1 MTRHICI
8 EYLKHIMRKFLLTA
22 LLSVM
27 SLAAVGQT
35 TGSIVGLLTDKEF
48 NNEPLAF
55 ANVIIKGQ
63 NTGTT
68 SDFDGLYALEDLPV
82 GTYTIIYSFVGYE
95 TVEIDNVVVEED
107 KVTTVNVP
115 MGASAAA
122 LEEVVITTTVRK
134 ESEVALL
141 LEQKNAVTQKTAI
154 GAQELSRKGVGDAAT
169 AVSKVTGISKQEG
182 TGNVFVRGL
191 GDRYNVT
198 TYNGMPLPSDNPARK
213 NIDLSIF
220 TTNIVENIGIDKT
233 FNSEQYA
240 DFAGANININSKN
253 TMTDGIISV
262 GLSSGVN
269 TITQSQDQFYRT
281 DGPDNFGF
289 YDINYPAFPL
299 NNYNFETSWDRRAA
313 DAPANMGLT
322 IQGGDSFQLGD
333 DTKLTVFG
341 VGSHSNK
348 FQYREGI
355 SRGGVEVS
363 SVPNADFDY
372 VDYQYSTNTTLM
384 GDVGIKHKDLNVNYS
399 GLLLNTSNEQQLE
412 NYGII
417 DKDDDA
423 SQGGGFIQR
432 AVFTRTNLIINQ
444 LHADFEVNERI
455 NISASGSYSFLQ
467 SSEPNRRQVTLV
479 PQFFD
484 EPDGPKSFE
493 FVSAASSNHRFYAD
507 LYEEEVASA
516 IETSVKLF
524 KNDEDE
530 FDGTLNVGFSSR
542 NKDVDFS
549 AAQFNFRINRGAGI
563 VQPIVENI
571 YDVDAYFNQENLNA
585 GLFRIETF
593 RGSADVANA
602 LDPQTYGGTQSI
614 LAGYANFT
622 YAFNPKFTM
631 IVGLRGEQINQDI
644 AWSTSLD
651 PDGDSNSLDVFQLLP
666 ALSMKY
672 TLSEDQN
679 FKFAASKTYTL
690 PQYKERA
697 PFLFQE
703 VNQDYFG
710 NPFLTASTNYNFDAK
725 WEIFPSKS
733 ELLSAGLFAKI
744 IQNPINT
751 VTIQSAAN
759 DISWANTGDQAT
771 AIGIE
776 VESRKILMS
785 RETELADFTKTQ
797 KLTAGLNLAYM
808 KTNQSLDGDKVF
820 NEAGLSFDPT
830 YASTGITGASDL
842 VANADISFYKDFKE
856 HKNLLLTLTG
866 NYFSDR
872 IFALGNF
879 GKGNIVEKGVP
890 TLDFVA
896 RTQLT
901 QQLSLG
907 ISAKNLL
914 NPSIERFQEAVDGDV
929 NPIRDRIQET
939 ATTVLSF
946 KRGYDLK
953 ISLNYTF

>member
-1 MTRHICI
+1 
-8 EYLKHIMRKFLLTA
+8 MRKFLLTA
-22 LLSVM
+22 LFSVM
-27 SLAAVGQT
+27 SLEAVGQT

-95 TVEIDNVVVEED
+95 TVEIDNITVEQD

-115 MGASAAA
+115 MGASAAT

-141 LEQKNAVTQKTAI
+141 LQQKNAVTQKTAI

-182 TGNVFVRGL
+182 SGTVFVRGL

-198 TYNGMPLPSDNPARK
+198 TFNGLPLPSDDPARK
-213 NIDLSIF
+213 NINLGIF
-220 TTNIVENIGIDKT
+220 NTNIVENIGIDKT
-233 FNSEQYA
+233 FNPNQYA
-240 DFAGANININSKN
+240 DFAGANINIDSKN
-253 TMTDGIISV
+253 SMSDGIISV
-262 GLSSGVN
+262 SVNSGIN
-269 TITQSQDQFYRT
+269 TLTQSQDEFFRT
-281 DGPDNFGF
+281 DGPDNYGF

-299 NNYNFETSWDRRAA
+299 NNYNFETSWDRRSAE
-313 DAPANMGLT
+313 APANLGLT
-322 IQGGDSFQLGD
+322 LQGGDSFQLGD

-341 VGSHSNK
+341 IGAHSNQ
-348 FQYREGI
+348 FQYREGV

-363 SVPNADFDY
+363 GIPNADFDY
-372 VDYQYSTNTTLM
+372 VNYQYSTNTTLM
-384 GDVGIKHKDLNVNYS
+384 GDVGIKHKNLNLNYS
-399 GLLLNTSNEQQLE
+399 GLFLNTSNEQQLE
-412 NYGII
+412 NYGVI

-432 AVFTRTNLIINQ
+432 GVFTRTNLIINQ
-444 LHADFEVNERI
+444 LHADFEINERI
-455 NISASGSYSFLQ
+455 DIRASGSYSFLQ
-467 SSEPNRRQVTLV
+467 SAEPNRRQVTLV
-479 PQFFD
+479 PQDLD

-507 LYEEEVASA
+507 LYEEEIASA
-516 IETSVKLF
+516 FETSIKLF
-524 KNDEDE
+524 KNTEDE
-530 FDGTLNVGFSSR
+530 FDGKLDLGFSSR
-542 NKDVDFS
+542 NKEVDFS
-549 AAQFNFRINRGAGI
+549 ATQFNFRILRGAGI

-571 YDVDAYFNQENLNA
+571 YDVDAYFNQDNLNA
-585 GLFRIETF
+585 GLFRMETF
-593 RGSADVANA
+593 RGSGDVTNA

-622 YAFNPKFTM
+622 YSLNPQLTM
-631 IVGLRGEQINQDI
+631 VVGLRGEQINQDI

-672 TLSEDQN
+672 SLSDDQN
-679 FKFAASKTYTL
+679 LKFAASKTYTL

-725 WEIFPSKS
+725 WELFPSDS
-733 ELLSAGLFAKI
+733 ELLSVAVFGKL

-771 AIGIE
+771 AVGLE
-776 VESRKILMS
+776 LESRKVLMS
-785 RETELADFTKTQ
+785 RESEYADFTNKQ
-797 KLTAGLNLAYM
+797 KLTAGVNLAYM
-808 KTNQSLDGDKVF
+808 KTKQTLSGDKVF
-820 NEAGLSFDPT
+820 QESGLSFDPT
-830 YASTGITGASDL
+830 YSSTGITGASDL

-856 HKNLLLTLTG
+856 HRNILLTLVG

-896 RTQLT
+896 RAQFTK
-901 QQLSLG
+901 QLSVG

-953 ISLNYTF
+953 ISLNYIF

>member
-1 MTRHICI
+1 
-8 EYLKHIMRKFLLTA
+8 MRKFLLTA
-22 LLSVM
+22 LFSVM

-95 TVEIDNVVVEED
+95 TVEIDNITVEQD

-115 MGASAAA
+115 MGASAAT

-141 LEQKNAVTQKTAI
+141 LQQKNAVTQKTAI

-182 TGNVFVRGL
+182 SGTVFVRGL

-198 TYNGMPLPSDNPARK
+198 TFNGLPLPSDDPARK
-213 NIDLSIF
+213 NINLGIF
-220 TTNIVENIGIDKT
+220 NTNIVENIGIDKT
-233 FNSEQYA
+233 FNPNQYA
-240 DFAGANININSKN
+240 DFAGANINIDSKN
-253 TMTDGIISV
+253 SMSDGIISV
-262 GLSSGVN
+262 SVNSGIN
-269 TITQSQDQFYRT
+269 TLTQSQDEFFRT
-281 DGPDNFGF
+281 DGPDNYGF

-299 NNYNFETSWDRRAA
+299 NNYNFETSWDRRPAE
-313 DAPANMGLT
+313 APANLGLT
-322 IQGGDSFQLGD
+322 LQGGDSFQLGD

-341 VGSHSNK
+341 IGAHSNQ
-348 FQYREGI
+348 FQYREGV

-363 SVPNADFDY
+363 GIPNADFDY
-372 VDYQYSTNTTLM
+372 VNYQYSTNTTLM
-384 GDVGIKHKDLNVNYS
+384 GDVGIKHKNLNLNYS
-399 GLLLNTSNEQQLE
+399 GLFLNTSNEQQLE
-412 NYGII
+412 NYGVI

-432 AVFTRTNLIINQ
+432 GVFTRTDLIINQ
-444 LHADFEVNERI
+444 LHADFEINERI
-455 NISASGSYSFLQ
+455 DIRASGSYSFLQ
-467 SSEPNRRQVTLV
+467 SAEPNRRQVTLV
-479 PQFFD
+479 PQDLD

-507 LYEEEVASA
+507 LYEEEIASA
-516 IETSVKLF
+516 FETSIKLF
-524 KNDEDE
+524 KNTEDE
-530 FDGTLNVGFSSR
+530 FDGKLDLGFSSR
-542 NKDVDFS
+542 NKEVDFS
-549 AAQFNFRINRGAGI
+549 ATQFNFRILRGAGI

-571 YDVDAYFNQENLNA
+571 YDVDAYFNQDNLNA
-585 GLFRIETF
+585 GLFRMETF
-593 RGSADVANA
+593 RGSVDVTNA

-622 YAFNPKFTM
+622 YSLNPQLTM
-631 IVGLRGEQINQDI
+631 VVGLRGEQINQDI

-672 TLSEDQN
+672 SLSDDEN
-679 FKFAASKTYTL
+679 LKFAASKTYTL

-725 WEIFPSKS
+725 WELFPSDS
-733 ELLSAGLFAKI
+733 ELLTVGVFGKL

-771 AIGIE
+771 ALGLE
-776 VESRKILMS
+776 LESRKVLMS
-785 RETELADFTKTQ
+785 RESEYADFTNKQ
-797 KLTAGLNLAYM
+797 KLTAGINLAYM
-808 KTNQSLDGDKVF
+808 KTKQTLSGDKVF
-820 NEAGLSFDPT
+820 QESGLSFDPT
-830 YASTGITGASDL
+830 YSSTGITGASDL

-856 HKNLLLTLTG
+856 YRNILLTLAG

-896 RTQLT
+896 RAQFTK
-901 QQLSLG
+901 QLSVG

-953 ISLNYTF
+953 ISLNYIF

>member
-1 MTRHICI
+1 
-8 EYLKHIMRKFLLTA
+8 MRKFLLTA
-22 LLSVM
+22 LFSVM

-95 TVEIDNVVVEED
+95 TVEIDNITVEQD

-115 MGASAAA
+115 MGASAAT

-141 LEQKNAVTQKTAI
+141 LQQKNAVTQKTAI

-182 TGNVFVRGL
+182 SGTVFVRGL

-198 TYNGMPLPSDNPARK
+198 TFNGLPLPSDDPARK
-213 NIDLSIF
+213 NINLGIF
-220 TTNIVENIGIDKT
+220 NTNIVENIGIDKT
-233 FNSEQYA
+233 FNPNQYA
-240 DFAGANININSKN
+240 DFAGANINIDSKN
-253 TMTDGIISV
+253 SMSDGIISV
-262 GLSSGVN
+262 SVNSGIN
-269 TITQSQDQFYRT
+269 TLTQSQDEFFRT
-281 DGPDNFGF
+281 DGPDNYGF

-299 NNYNFETSWDRRAA
+299 NNYNFETSWDRRSAE
-313 DAPANMGLT
+313 APANLGLT
-322 IQGGDSFQLGD
+322 LQGGDSFQLGD

-341 VGSHSNK
+341 IGAHSNQ
-348 FQYREGI
+348 FQYREGV

-363 SVPNADFDY
+363 GIPNADFDY
-372 VDYQYSTNTTLM
+372 VNYQYSTNTTLM
-384 GDVGIKHKDLNVNYS
+384 GDVGIKHKNLNLNYS
-399 GLLLNTSNEQQLE
+399 GLFLNTSNEQQLE
-412 NYGII
+412 NYGVI

-432 AVFTRTNLIINQ
+432 GVFTSTNLIINQ
-444 LHADFEVNERI
+444 LHADFEINERI
-455 NISASGSYSFLQ
+455 DISASGSYSFLQ
-467 SSEPNRRQVTLV
+467 SAEPNRRQVTLV
-479 PQFFD
+479 PQDLD

-507 LYEEEVASA
+507 LYEEEIASA
-516 IETSVKLF
+516 FETSIKLF
-524 KNDEDE
+524 KNTEDE
-530 FDGTLNVGFSSR
+530 FDGKLDLGFSSR
-542 NKDVDFS
+542 NKEVDFS
-549 AAQFNFRINRGAGI
+549 ATQFNFRILRGAGI

-571 YDVDAYFNQENLNA
+571 YDVDAYFNQDNLNA
-585 GLFRIETF
+585 GLFRMETF
-593 RGSADVANA
+593 RGSADVTNA

-622 YAFNPKFTM
+622 YTLNPQLTM
-631 IVGLRGEQINQDI
+631 VVGLRGEQINQDI

-672 TLSEDQN
+672 SLSDDEN
-679 FKFAASKTYTL
+679 LKFAASKTYTL

-725 WEIFPSKS
+725 WELFPSDS
-733 ELLSAGLFAKI
+733 ELLSVAVFGKL

-771 AIGIE
+771 ALGLE
-776 VESRKILMS
+776 VESRKVLMS
-785 RETELADFTKTQ
+785 RESEYADFTNKQ
-797 KLTAGLNLAYM
+797 KLTTGVNLAYM
-808 KTNQSLDGDKVF
+808 KTKQTLSGDKVF
-820 NEAGLSFDPT
+820 QESGLSFDPT
-830 YASTGITGASDL
+830 YSSTGITGASDL
-842 VANADISFYKDFKE
+842 VANADISFFKDFKE
-856 HKNLLLTLTG
+856 HRNILLTLAG

-896 RTQLT
+896 RAQFTK
-901 QQLSLG
+901 QLSVG

-953 ISLNYTF
+953 ISLNYIF

>member
-1 MTRHICI
+1 
-8 EYLKHIMRKFLLTA
+8 
-22 LLSVM
+22 M

-198 TYNGMPLPSDNPARK
+198 TFNGMPLPSDNPARK

-289 YDINYPAFPL
+289 YKINYPAFPL

-384 GDVGIKHKDLNVNYS
+384 GDVGIKHKDLNVTYS

>member
-1 MTRHICI
+1 
-8 EYLKHIMRKFLLTA
+8 MRKFLLTA
-22 LLSVM
+22 LFSVM
-27 SLAAVGQT
+27 SLEAVGQT

-95 TVEIDNVVVEED
+95 TVEIDNITVEQD

-115 MGASAAA
+115 MGASAAT

-141 LEQKNAVTQKTAI
+141 LQQKNAVTQKTAI

-182 TGNVFVRGL
+182 SGPVFVRGL

-198 TYNGMPLPSDNPARK
+198 AFNGLPLPSDDPARK
-213 NIDLSIF
+213 NINLGIF
-220 TTNIVENIGIDKT
+220 NTNIVENIGIDKT
-233 FNSEQYA
+233 FNPNQYA
-240 DFAGANININSKN
+240 DFAGANINIDSKN
-253 TMTDGIISV
+253 SMSDGIISV
-262 GLSSGVN
+262 SVNSGIN
-269 TITQSQDQFYRT
+269 TLTQSQDEFFRT
-281 DGPDNFGF
+281 DGPDNYGF

-299 NNYNFETSWDRRAA
+299 NNYNFETSWDRRSAE
-313 DAPANMGLT
+313 APANLGLT
-322 IQGGDSFQLGD
+322 LQGGDSFQLGD

-341 VGSHSNK
+341 IGAHSNQ
-348 FQYREGI
+348 FQYREGV

-363 SVPNADFDY
+363 GIPNADFDY
-372 VDYQYSTNTTLM
+372 VNYQYSTNTTLM
-384 GDVGIKHKDLNVNYS
+384 GDVGIKHKNLNLNYS
-399 GLLLNTSNEQQLE
+399 GLFLNTSNEQQLE
-412 NYGII
+412 NYGVI

-432 AVFTRTNLIINQ
+432 GVFTRTNLIINQ
-444 LHADFEVNERI
+444 LHADFEINERI
-455 NISASGSYSFLQ
+455 DIRASGSYSFLQ
-467 SSEPNRRQVTLV
+467 SAEPNRRQVTLV
-479 PQFFD
+479 PQDLD

-507 LYEEEVASA
+507 LYDEEIASA
-516 IETSVKLF
+516 FETSIKLF
-524 KNDEDE
+524 KNTEDE
-530 FDGTLNVGFSSR
+530 FDGKLDLGFSSR
-542 NKDVDFS
+542 NKEVDFS
-549 AAQFNFRINRGAGI
+549 ATQFNFRILRGAGI

-571 YDVDAYFNQENLNA
+571 YDVDAYFNQDNLNA
-585 GLFRIETF
+585 GLFRMETF
-593 RGSADVANA
+593 RGSGDVTNA

-614 LAGYANFT
+614 LAGYANFI
-622 YAFNPKFTM
+622 YSLNPQLTM
-631 IVGLRGEQINQDI
+631 VVGLRGEQINQDI

-672 TLSEDQN
+672 SLSDDQN
-679 FKFAASKTYTL
+679 LKFAASKTYTL

-725 WEIFPSKS
+725 WELFPSDS
-733 ELLSAGLFAKI
+733 ELLSVAVFGKL

-771 AIGIE
+771 AVGLE
-776 VESRKILMS
+776 LESRKVLMS
-785 RETELADFTKTQ
+785 RESEYADFTNKQ
-797 KLTAGLNLAYM
+797 KLTAGVNLAYM
-808 KTNQSLDGDKVF
+808 KTKQTLSGDKVF
-820 NEAGLSFDPT
+820 QESGLSFDPT
-830 YASTGITGASDL
+830 YSSTGITGASDL

-856 HKNLLLTLTG
+856 HRNILLTLAG

-896 RTQLT
+896 RAQFTK
-901 QQLSLG
+901 QLSVG

-953 ISLNYTF
+953 ISLNYIF

>member
-1 MTRHICI
+1 
-8 EYLKHIMRKFLLTA
+8 MRKFLLTA
-22 LLSVM
+22 LFSVM

-68 SDFDGLYALEDLPV
+68 SDFDGLYALENLPV

-95 TVEIDNVVVEED
+95 TVEIDNITVEQD

-115 MGASAAA
+115 MGASAAT

-141 LEQKNAVTQKTAI
+141 LQQKNAVTQKTAI

-182 TGNVFVRGL
+182 SGTVFVRGL

-198 TYNGMPLPSDNPARK
+198 TFNGLPLPSDDPARK
-213 NIDLSIF
+213 NINLGIF
-220 TTNIVENIGIDKT
+220 NTNIVENIGIDKT
-233 FNSEQYA
+233 FNPNQYA
-240 DFAGANININSKN
+240 DFAGANINIDSKN
-253 TMTDGIISV
+253 SMSDGIISV
-262 GLSSGVN
+262 SVNSGIN
-269 TITQSQDQFYRT
+269 TLTQSQDEFFRT
-281 DGPDNFGF
+281 DGPDNYGF

-299 NNYNFETSWDRRAA
+299 NNYNFETSWDRRSAE
-313 DAPANMGLT
+313 APANLGLT
-322 IQGGDSFQLGD
+322 LQGGDSFQLGD

-341 VGSHSNK
+341 IGAHSNQ
-348 FQYREGI
+348 FQYREGV

-363 SVPNADFDY
+363 GIPNADFDY
-372 VDYQYSTNTTLM
+372 VNYQYSTNTTLM
-384 GDVGIKHKDLNVNYS
+384 GDVGIKHKNLNLNYS
-399 GLLLNTSNEQQLE
+399 GLFLNTSNEQQLE
-412 NYGII
+412 NYGVI

-432 AVFTRTNLIINQ
+432 GVFTRTNLIINQ
-444 LHADFEVNERI
+444 LHADFEINERI
-455 NISASGSYSFLQ
+455 DIRASGSYSFLQ
-467 SSEPNRRQVTLV
+467 SAEPNRRQVTLV
-479 PQFFD
+479 PQDLD

-507 LYEEEVASA
+507 LYEEEIASA
-516 IETSVKLF
+516 FETSIKLF
-524 KNDEDE
+524 KNTEDE
-530 FDGTLNVGFSSR
+530 FDGKLDLGFSSR
-542 NKDVDFS
+542 NKKVDFS
-549 AAQFNFRINRGAGI
+549 ATQFNFRILRGAGI

-571 YDVDAYFNQENLNA
+571 YDVDAYFSQDNLNA
-585 GLFRIETF
+585 GLFRMETF
-593 RGSADVANA
+593 RGSADVTNA

-622 YAFNPKFTM
+622 YSLNPQLTM
-631 IVGLRGEQINQDI
+631 VVGLRGEQINQDI

-672 TLSEDQN
+672 SLSDDQN
-679 FKFAASKTYTL
+679 LKFAASKTYTL

-725 WEIFPSKS
+725 WELFPSDS
-733 ELLSAGLFAKI
+733 ELLSVAVFGKL

-771 AIGIE
+771 AVGLE
-776 VESRKILMS
+776 LESRKVLMS
-785 RETELADFTKTQ
+785 RESEYADFTNKQ
-797 KLTAGLNLAYM
+797 KLTAGVNLAYM
-808 KTNQSLDGDKVF
+808 KTKQTLSGDKVF
-820 NEAGLSFDPT
+820 QESGLSFDPT
-830 YASTGITGASDL
+830 YSSTGITGASDL

-856 HKNLLLTLTG
+856 HRNILLTLAG

-896 RTQLT
+896 RAQFTK
-901 QQLSLG
+901 QLSVG

-953 ISLNYTF
+953 ISLNYIF

>member
-1 MTRHICI
+1 
-8 EYLKHIMRKFLLTA
+8 MRKFLLTA
-22 LLSVM
+22 LFSVM

-95 TVEIDNVVVEED
+95 TVEIDNITVEQD

-115 MGASAAA
+115 MGASAAT

-141 LEQKNAVTQKTAI
+141 LQQKNAVTQKTAI

-182 TGNVFVRGL
+182 SGTVFVRGL

-198 TYNGMPLPSDNPARK
+198 TFNGLPLPSDDPARK
-213 NIDLSIF
+213 NINLGIF
-220 TTNIVENIGIDKT
+220 NTNIVENIGIDKT
-233 FNSEQYA
+233 FNPNQYA
-240 DFAGANININSKN
+240 DFAGANINIDSKN
-253 TMTDGIISV
+253 SMSDGIISV
-262 GLSSGVN
+262 SVNSGIN
-269 TITQSQDQFYRT
+269 TLTQSQDEFFRT
-281 DGPDNFGF
+281 DGPDNYGF

-299 NNYNFETSWDRRAA
+299 NNYNFETSWDRRSAE
-313 DAPANMGLT
+313 APANLGLT
-322 IQGGDSFQLGD
+322 LQGGDSFQLGD

-341 VGSHSNK
+341 IGAHSNQ
-348 FQYREGI
+348 FQYREGV

-363 SVPNADFDY
+363 GIPNADFDY
-372 VDYQYSTNTTLM
+372 VNYQYSTNTTLM
-384 GDVGIKHKDLNVNYS
+384 GDVGIKHKNLNLNYS
-399 GLLLNTSNEQQLE
+399 GLFLNTSNEQQLE
-412 NYGII
+412 NYGVI

-432 AVFTRTNLIINQ
+432 GVFTRTDLIINQ
-444 LHADFEVNERI
+444 LHADFEINERI
-455 NISASGSYSFLQ
+455 EIRASGSYSFLQ
-467 SSEPNRRQVTLV
+467 SAEPNRRQVTLV
-479 PQFFD
+479 PQDLD

-507 LYEEEVASA
+507 LYEEEIASA
-516 IETSVKLF
+516 FETSIKLF
-524 KNDEDE
+524 KNTEDE
-530 FDGTLNVGFSSR
+530 FDGKLDLGFSSR
-542 NKDVDFS
+542 NKEVDFS
-549 AAQFNFRINRGAGI
+549 ATQFNFRILRGAGI

-571 YDVDAYFNQENLNA
+571 YDVDAYFNQDNLNA

-593 RGSADVANA
+593 RGSADVTNA

-622 YAFNPKFTM
+622 YSLNPQLTM
-631 IVGLRGEQINQDI
+631 VVGLRGEQINQDI

-672 TLSEDQN
+672 SLSDDQN
-679 FKFAASKTYTL
+679 LKFAASKTYTL

-725 WEIFPSKS
+725 WELFPSDS
-733 ELLSAGLFAKI
+733 ELLSVGFFGKL

-771 AIGIE
+771 ALGLE
-776 VESRKILMS
+776 LESRKVLMS
-785 RETELADFTKTQ
+785 RESEYADFTNKQ
-797 KLTAGLNLAYM
+797 KLTAGINLAYM
-808 KTNQSLDGDKVF
+808 KTKQTLSGDKVF
-820 NEAGLSFDPT
+820 QESGLSFDPT
-830 YASTGITGASDL
+830 YSSTGITGASDL
-842 VANADISFYKDFKE
+842 VANADISFYKDFNE
-856 HKNLLLTLTG
+856 HRSILLTLAG

-896 RTQLT
+896 RAQFTK
-901 QQLSLG
+901 QLSVG

-953 ISLNYTF
+953 ISLNYIF

>member
-1 MTRHICI
+1 
-8 EYLKHIMRKFLLTA
+8 
-22 LLSVM
+22 M
-27 SLAAVGQT
+27 SLEAVGQT

-95 TVEIDNVVVEED
+95 TVEIDNITVEQD

-115 MGASAAA
+115 MGASAAT

-141 LEQKNAVTQKTAI
+141 LQQKNAVTQKTAI

-182 TGNVFVRGL
+182 SGTVFVRGL

-198 TYNGMPLPSDNPARK
+198 TFNGLPLPSDDPARK
-213 NIDLSIF
+213 NINLGIF
-220 TTNIVENIGIDKT
+220 NTNIVENIGIDKT
-233 FNSEQYA
+233 FNPNQYA
-240 DFAGANININSKN
+240 DFAGANINIDSKN
-253 TMTDGIISV
+253 SMSDGIISV
-262 GLSSGVN
+262 SVNSGIN
-269 TITQSQDQFYRT
+269 TLTQSQDEFFRT
-281 DGPDNFGF
+281 DGPDNYGF

-299 NNYNFETSWDRRAA
+299 NNYNFETSWDRRSAE
-313 DAPANMGLT
+313 APANLGLT
-322 IQGGDSFQLGD
+322 LQGGDSFQLGD

-341 VGSHSNK
+341 IGAHSNQ
-348 FQYREGI
+348 FQYREGV

-363 SVPNADFDY
+363 GIPNADFDY
-372 VDYQYSTNTTLM
+372 VNYQYSTNTTLM
-384 GDVGIKHKDLNVNYS
+384 GDVGIKHKNLNLNYS
-399 GLLLNTSNEQQLE
+399 GLFLNTSNEQQLE
-412 NYGII
+412 NYGVI

-432 AVFTRTNLIINQ
+432 GVFTRTNLIINQ
-444 LHADFEVNERI
+444 LHADFEINERI
-455 NISASGSYSFLQ
+455 DIRASGSYSFLQ
-467 SSEPNRRQVTLV
+467 SAEPNRRQVTLV
-479 PQFFD
+479 PQD
-484 EPDGPKSFE
+484 LDDPDGPKSFE

-507 LYEEEVASA
+507 LYEEEIASA
-516 IETSVKLF
+516 FETSIKLF
-524 KNDEDE
+524 KNTEDE
-530 FDGTLNVGFSSR
+530 FDGKLDLGFSSR
-542 NKDVDFS
+542 NKEVDFS
-549 AAQFNFRINRGAGI
+549 ATQFNFRILRGAGI

-571 YDVDAYFNQENLNA
+571 YDVDAYFNQDNLNA
-585 GLFRIETF
+585 GLFRMETF
-593 RGSADVANA
+593 RGSGDVTNA

-622 YAFNPKFTM
+622 YSLNPQLTM
-631 IVGLRGEQINQDI
+631 VVGLRGEQINQDI

-672 TLSEDQN
+672 SLSDDQN
-679 FKFAASKTYTL
+679 LKFAASKTYTL

-725 WEIFPSKS
+725 WELFPSDS
-733 ELLSAGLFAKI
+733 ELLSVAVFGKL

-771 AIGIE
+771 AVGLE
-776 VESRKILMS
+776 LESRKVLMS
-785 RETELADFTKTQ
+785 RESEYADFTNKQ
-797 KLTAGLNLAYM
+797 KLTAGVNLAYM
-808 KTNQSLDGDKVF
+808 KTKQTLSGDKVF
-820 NEAGLSFDPT
+820 QESGLSFDPT
-830 YASTGITGASDL
+830 YSSTGITGASDL

-856 HKNLLLTLTG
+856 HRNILLTLAG

-896 RTQLT
+896 RAQFTK
-901 QQLSLG
+901 QLSVG

-953 ISLNYTF
+953 ISLNYIF